1 MIERHLLAEY
11 VRREYSKVNYYVVT
25 DVLLKNTNLKTRR
38 ESKVDVVAFYMVHPQ
53 VRSFLCIEN
62 PQKHKEKDILHD
74 LRKIQECSNY
84 VYLVIPNEFYN
95 YNLLNKLNENNIG
108 LITFDENG
116 KKVVGEDS
124 NNIEKLK
131 PKREWVS
138 LLERL
143 LEVYPKYK
151 DKIEEKFREIYK

>member
-1 MIERHLLAEY
+1 M
-11 VRREYSKVNYYVVT
+11 
-25 DVLLKNTNLKTRR
+25 
-38 ESKVDVVAFYMVHPQ
+38 
-53 VRSFLCIEN
+53 
-62 PQKHKEKDILHD
+62 
-74 LRKIQECSNY
+74 
-84 VYLVIPNEFYN
+84 
-95 YNLLNKLNENNIG
+95 NKLNENNIG